1 MTNPPYDEHLLSLHE
16 AHLALLAA
24 VAQGHGVT
32 ADAALEEA
40 RNCISRHATEAP
52 SLESAARLV
61 AEMRHWATTQAP
73 KRQRAGEM
81 DLRVEWSGDD
91 SAWAAV
97 FIRNGEPWFLDGTL
111 MGMES
116 TPAKAVEDLLGVAR
130 HLVVEGSNF
139 LMQDK
144 PPLSAKDRRWLFN
157 LTDVGVSDDLAYQA
171 VRNAE
176 EAER

>member
-1 MTNPPYDEHLLSLHE
+1 MANPPHDEHLLSLHE

-24 VAQGHGVT
+24 VTQGHGVT
-32 ADAALEEA
+32 AEAALEEA
-40 RNCISRHATEAP
+40 RNCITRHATEAP
-52 SLESAARLV
+52 SLESAAQLV
-61 AEMRHWATTQAP
+61 AEMRHWAITQAP
-73 KRQRAGEM
+73 QRQRAGEM

-91 SAWAAV
+91 GAWAAV
-97 FIRNGEPWFLDGTL
+97 FIRDGQPWWLDGAL
-111 MGMES
+111 MGMAA
-116 TPAKAVEDLLGVAR
+116 TPPKALEELLGVAR

-144 PPLSAKDRRWLFN
+144 PPLSAADRRWLFN
-157 LTDVGVSDDLAYQA
+157 LTDVGVSDDVAYQA

>member
-1 MTNPPYDEHLLSLHE
+1 MANPPHDEHLLSLHE

-32 ADAALEEA
+32 AEAALEEA

-73 KRQRAGEM
+73 AKRQRAGKM

-91 SAWAAV
+91 GAWAAV
-97 FIRNGEPWFLDGTL
+97 FIRDGQPWWLDGTL
-111 MGMES
+111 VGMES

-130 HLVVEGSNF
+130 HLVIEGSNF
-139 LMQDK
+139 LMEPAKLD
-144 PPLSAKDRRWLFN
+144 AKDRRWLFN
-157 LTDVGVSDDLAYQA
+157 LTDVGVSDDLAYAA